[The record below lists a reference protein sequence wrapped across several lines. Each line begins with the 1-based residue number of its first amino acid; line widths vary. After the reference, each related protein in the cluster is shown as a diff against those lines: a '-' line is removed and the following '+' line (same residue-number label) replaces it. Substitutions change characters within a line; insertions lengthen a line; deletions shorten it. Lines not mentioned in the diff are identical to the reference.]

1 MIIVKKKV
9 MSRKIRSLGKK
20 IKLGKKLSRFCFCG
34 RELYPYIKK
43 VLLRLPEEVCYGE
56 VLDDLDLEIIS
67 FGEYAR
73 GAFYP
78 LPNTAKKLVILNESI
93 LGLPE
98 FEIIHTIA
106 HEIAHKVIGK
116 GKTGLLEKEAEKLLI
131 AWGFKK
137 ESEAVYYN
145 APILESMGYEMGY
158 EWAKKQKDLSEIEK
172 FYDKWNRGLLRSEGW
187 NAIANIVH
195 PSDVIGILV
204 TEGEISAPPKP
215 GEKYVAFDEMLLY
228 VAFIAGIM
236 GFLRNK
242 RKKKK

>member
-1 MIIVKKKV
+1 VIRAKKKA
-9 MSRKIRSLGKK
+9 MSRKMRILGKK
-20 IKLGKKLSRFCFCG
+20 IKLGKKLSRFCFCD

-158 EWAKKQKDLSEIEK
+158 EWAKKQKDLSDRK
-172 FYDKWNRGLLRSEGW
+172 VLRQME
-187 NAIANIVH
+187 
-195 PSDVIGILV
+195 
-204 TEGEISAPPKP
+204 
-215 GEKYVAFDEMLLY
+215 
-228 VAFIAGIM
+228 
-236 GFLRNK
+236 
-242 RKKKK
+242 